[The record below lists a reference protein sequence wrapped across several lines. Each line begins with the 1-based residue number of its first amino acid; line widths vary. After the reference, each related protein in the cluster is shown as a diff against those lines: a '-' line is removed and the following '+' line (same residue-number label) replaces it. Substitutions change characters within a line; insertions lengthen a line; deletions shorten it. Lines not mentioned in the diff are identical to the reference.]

1 MPLRIILRHLSLRPM
16 QQNSNLEEREL
27 AQRRQS
33 SIVKYD
39 GALALNPQYR
49 DAMYRKGVSL
59 MAVGNDSEA
68 VYLLDQVVMQDPI
81 FKNACNALGLALEAD
96 GRYQEGLEAY
106 SRSLEIDPKWNQPLI
121 NKIHAFWAL
130 GKNDEAVKILV
141 RV

>member
-1 MPLRIILRHLSLRPM
+1 
-16 QQNSNLEEREL
+16 
-27 AQRRQS
+27 
-33 SIVKYD
+33 
-39 GALALNPQYR
+39 
-49 DAMYRKGVSL
+49 
-59 MAVGNDSEA
+59 
-68 VYLLDQVVMQDPI
+68 MQDPI